1 MQETCRHTGFCG
13 SLSKK
18 ISNFPIRCVGYA
30 GYKFLKSLYTS
41 WFVDDARPP
50 APSAPY
56 IIKPFEM
63 LPTFC
68 RLPAIASPS
77 PGVWVDGVDGWE
89 FGEGPMVFPVP
100 VLLAAPE
107 DEGPFLFRLFYY
119 IINNKSPTCKK

>member
-1 MQETCRHTGFCG
+1 
-13 SLSKK
+13 
-18 ISNFPIRCVGYA
+18 
-30 GYKFLKSLYTS
+30 
-41 WFVDDARPP
+41 
-50 APSAPY
+50 
-56 IIKPFEM
+56 M

-68 RLPAIASPS
+68 RLLAIASPS

-119 IINNKSPTCKK
+119 IINNKSPTCKKWLKKSSRTDCTTSSYKFLKITTVRGSSKTCDFLSQVMGSIKILVLLVRGIYKSS